1 MLITVVGLN
10 HRTAPLA
17 VREKLSFPE
26 HTLKEVL
33 RGLNDRDG
41 VESCVV
47 ISTCNRTEVYAVL
60 SEEDGLQNIQRFLA
74 ERCGSPVEA
83 IKNHTYNYSFGE
95 SVRHLFR
102 VSAGLDSMVLGETQ
116 ILGQVKQAYQF
127 AQQVG
132 TVNWLLNCAFQQALA
147 VGKRVRTETGIDKN
161 PVSISYAAVE
171 LARQTL
177 GSLEG
182 REVLIVGAGKMSE
195 LTVKHLL
202 SHGVAGVIVSNRSY
216 PRAVELAAQF
226 GGRAVRFDGLYQ
238 WMGHAD
244 IVISCTAASHYVI
257 RAEPMASVLDER
269 GGRAIFVIDIAVPR
283 DVDPEVGHLP
293 GVVLYDIDSLQSV
306 VDANLAE
313 RRRAALAAERIID
326 AEVREFLLA
335 LGSRFVIPTVVA
347 LKKRGE
353 EIKQT
358 ELERAL
364 NRLGGELSERE
375 LKVISSM
382 ANSIV
387 SQLLHE
393 PITRLKKLALTPE
406 GHFYSDALRKLFN
419 LEPENSGAPMSVG
432 GGTHAGAPTQVGRC
446 THECRGTHAGH
457 PRQRV
462 GSDCVKGKGG

>member
-33 RGLNDRDG
+33 RGLAAREG

-60 SEEDGLQNIQRFLA
+60 SEEDGLQNIWHFLA

-83 IKNHTYNYSFGE
+83 IKSHTYSYSFAEG
-95 SVRHLFR
+95 VRHLFR
-102 VSAGLDSMVLGETQ
+102 VSGGLDSMVLGETQ

-127 AQQVG
+127 AHQVG

-147 VGKRVRTETGIDKN
+147 VGKRVRAETGIDKN

-171 LARQTL
+171 LVRQTL

-216 PRAVELAAQF
+216 PRAVELAGQF
-226 GGRAVRFDGLYQ
+226 GGRAVRFDELYQ
-238 WMGHAD
+238 WMEHAD

-257 RAEPMASVLDER
+257 RAEPMSAVVAER
-269 GGRAIFVIDIAVPR
+269 GGRTIFLIDIAVPR
-283 DVDPEVGHLP
+283 DVAPEVGHLP

-313 RRRAALAAERIID
+313 RRRAAVAAERIID
-326 AEVREFLLA
+326 AELREFLLA

-353 EIKQT
+353 EIKQN
-358 ELERAL
+358 ELDRAL
-364 NRLGGELSERE
+364 NRLGGELSDRER
-375 LKVISSM
+375 KVISAM
-382 ANSIV
+382 ANSIIN
-387 SQLLHE
+387 QLLHE

-406 GHFYSDALRKLFN
+406 GHFYSDALQKLFD
-419 LEPENSGAPMSVG
+419 LEPESGEQAEPCPVSCG
-432 GGTHAGAPTQVGRC
+432 
-446 THECRGTHAGH
+446 
-457 PRQRV
+457 
-462 GSDCVKGKGG
+462 KGKGC